1 MLARLLAF
9 FFAQRQPHSPGQ
21 GSIAVTPSDSADLAQ
36 LAFSLYVTGAGNVCF
51 VGADGN
57 EATWAVPANFVV
69 PVVVKRVK
77 NTGTTATGIHAI
89 V

>member
-36 LAFSLYVTGAGNVCF
+36 LAFSLYVTGAGDVRF
-51 VGADGN
+51 VGADGV
-57 EATWAVPANFVV
+57 EATWSVPANFII
-69 PVVVKRVK
+69 PIVVKQVK
-77 NTGTTATGIHAI
+77 DTGTDATGIHAI